1 MSLGVFWVPVVA
13 KFRVRQ
19 EIPTGKKF
27 LIRDLDENSI
37 ADQPWCMTSPN
48 MTTAFN
54 AFYSA
59 VGNPAVTTNTSPPGA
74 VQSGIDYNALITA
87 VGDFGLL
94 TADAVNVF
102 AEDFQAAITEALA
115 AANLATSIVIAV
127 EGGISAAHS

>member
-1 MSLGVFWVPVVA
+1 
-13 KFRVRQ
+13 
-19 EIPTGKKF
+19 
-27 LIRDLDENSI
+27 
-37 ADQPWCMTSPN
+37 

-54 AFYSA
+54 TLYSA

-87 VGDFGLL
+87 VGDFAIV

-115 AANLATSIVIAV
+115 AANLATSIVIAI